1 MHLHHQRSPFLL
13 SAGHSCID
21 LCQGAIPAL
30 LPALLIQRHLSYTAA
45 AGLIFA
51 ANIVSSV
58 IQPLFGHFADRLRAP
73 WLMPA
78 GLLIAGSGLALASLF
93 SPYWLIALCIG
104 ISGVGIAA
112 FHPEAARLV
121 NDLTSGQK
129 ATSMSIFALGGN
141 IGFALGP
148 LVMTVLLLFFGLRGT
163 AALMLPLG
171 AMALLLVFAFQPEP
185 AMKKGEKRHLRN
197 GSDHWWAFTRLT
209 GAIICR
215 STIFYGLNT
224 FLALYWMKTL
234 HQSQAAGAAALSA
247 LLFAGLAGTLLGG
260 RLADRYGR
268 RRVVLL
274 ALGMLFPLL
283 LLFVFVGPV
292 NMFLAWVLL
301 IPLGICLF
309 APFSVMV
316 VMGQSYL
323 PNHVGTASGVTL
335 GLAVTV
341 GGITAPL
348 LGKVADLYGLA
359 PALVGL
365 ACVSVLAIGCALTL
379 PPEETLLSSP

>member
-1 MHLHHQRSPFLL
+1 MHLHYQRPTFLL
-13 SAGHSCID
+13 SVGHSCID

-30 LPALLIQRHLSYTAA
+30 LPTLLIQRHLSYTAA
-45 AGLIFA
+45 ASVILA
-51 ANIVSSV
+51 ANSVSSV
-58 IQPLFGHFADRLRAP
+58 IQPLFGHFADRLRTP

-78 GLLIAGSGLALASLF
+78 GLLMAGSGLTLASLF
-93 SPYWLIALCIG
+93 SPYWLMALCLG

-121 NDLTSGQK
+121 NELTSRQK

-163 AALMLPLG
+163 TALMLPLG
-171 AMALLLVFAFQPEP
+171 AMALLLVCAFQPEP
-185 AMKKGEKRHLRN
+185 ATKKGEKMGEKRHLRN

-234 HQSQAAGAAALSA
+234 HQSQAAGAIALSA

-260 RLADRYGR
+260 QLADRYGR
-268 RRVVLL
+268 
-274 ALGMLFPLL
+274 
-283 LLFVFVGPV
+283 
-292 NMFLAWVLL
+292 
-301 IPLGICLF
+301 
-309 APFSVMV
+309 
-316 VMGQSYL
+316 
-323 PNHVGTASGVTL
+323 
-335 GLAVTV
+335 
-341 GGITAPL
+341 
-348 LGKVADLYGLA
+348 
-359 PALVGL
+359 
-365 ACVSVLAIGCALTL
+365 
-379 PPEETLLSSP
+379 

>member
-1 MHLHHQRSPFLL
+1 MRFHYQRPTFLL
-13 SAGHSCID
+13 SVGHSCID

-30 LPALLIQRHLSYTAA
+30 LPTLLIQRHLSYTAA
-45 AGLIFA
+45 GGLVLA

-78 GLLIAGSGLALASLF
+78 GLLMAGSGLTLASLF
-93 SPYWLIALCIG
+93 SPYWLMALCVG

-112 FHPEAARLV
+112 FHPEAARLM
-121 NDLTSGQK
+121 DELTSRQK
-129 ATSMSIFALGGN
+129 ATSMSIFALGGY

-163 AALMLPLG
+163 TALMLPLG
-171 AMALLLVFAFQPEP
+171 SMALLLVFAFQPES
-185 AMKKGEKRHLRN
+185 ATKKGEKMGKKRHLRN

-224 FLALYWMKTL
+224 FLALYWMQGL
-234 HQSQAAGAAALSA
+234 HQSQAAGVMALSA

-260 RLADRYGR
+260 QLADRYGR

-274 ALGMLFPLL
+274 AQGMLFPLL
-283 LLFVFVGPV
+283 LLIRVRQPCESVPCLGSPDSSRNLFVCP
-292 NMFLAWVLL
+292 
-301 IPLGICLF
+301 I
-309 APFSVMV
+309 
-316 VMGQSYL
+316 
-323 PNHVGTASGVTL
+323 
-335 GLAVTV
+335 
-341 GGITAPL
+341 
-348 LGKVADLYGLA
+348 
-359 PALVGL
+359 
-365 ACVSVLAIGCALTL
+365 
-379 PPEETLLSSP
+379 